1 MLALITSY
9 KNILMLL
16 NKNCN
21 YLSYNYIILKL
32 TLLIIVMAKHFE
44 FLIVTLFSFFLTY
57 GLLAENTEYSFN
69 EEHINLANEIIKI
82 LENHHFTK
90 KKYISVK
97 PEALNSFLD
106 RLDPSRSIFLE
117 KEITDF
123 TDDDLNPE
131 INDQNASLE
140 KAFKIFGLYRSR
152 YSERYQLQKRLL
164 SEIENL
170 DLRQNRKILKDRSE
184 SKREETTEDLKV
196 LWEDLLINDVIQLNL
211 NGNDLNE
218 TGIKLTKRIDNQFN
232 FFERTTSDD
241 VVDLY
246 INSIALSYGPHTTY
260 MSPKRTED
268 FDIDMSLSLEGI
280 GALLSTDGL
289 YTTISSLVPG
299 GPAEKSDKLKPND
312 RIVGVAQETEDE
324 VTDVIGWRIDDVVQL
339 IRGPKDTE
347 VKLEIIPSTSL
358 DESQTKIITLTR
370 NVVKLEDQAAEKR
383 IINIK
388 NADSEIKLGVVELP
402 AFYMDFNAY
411 QNREYDF
418 RSSSKDV
425 KNLIRTMKDN
435 DIDGLIIDLRN
446 NGGGSLLEANAL
458 AQLFLGA
465 GPKVQVKTSSG
476 SIHGLGER
484 RGFQFYD
491 GPLAILVNR
500 FSASASEILA
510 GAIQDYERGLILGTD
525 TFGKGTVQRV
535 QSLSL
540 GQIKFTESKFYRVS
554 GKSTQNKGISPD
566 IYLPSPIDTEEIG
579 ENKLP
584 GALEYDSIAR
594 TKVRDFNR
602 IIASTDLLTSEHVER
617 INKSVLF
624 QHLEKMKTW
633 RKIQQ
638 DEKYLDLNIDKRR
651 ASKENA
657 EAELLVMENDFR
669 KKIGLNTFESYQAF
683 LDREEAEEEPDIDE
697 EILLEAANV
706 LSDFIK
712 YSYKPVVSM
721 NKRGKN

>member
-1 MLALITSY
+1 MTR
-9 KNILMLL
+9 
-16 NKNCN
+16 
-21 YLSYNYIILKL
+21 
-32 TLLIIVMAKHFE
+32 HFE
-44 FLIVTLFSFFLTY
+44 FLIVTLFSFFLSY
-57 GLLAENTEYSFN
+57 GLLAENTEYSFD
-69 EEHINLANEIIKI
+69 EEHIKLANEIIKI

-90 KKYISVK
+90 KKYISLK

-123 TDDDLNPE
+123 TDDGLDPE

-184 SKREETTEDLKV
+184 SKRKETTEDLKV
-196 LWEDLLINDVIQLNL
+196 LWEDLLVNDVIQLNL
-211 NGNDLNE
+211 NGNDINE

-425 KNLIRTMKDN
+425 KNHIRTMKAN

-584 GALEYDSIAR
+584 GALEYDSIAK

-638 DEKYLDLNIDKRR
+638 DEEYLDLNIDKRR

-712 YSYKPVVSM
+712 YSYKPVVSL
-721 NKRGKN
+721 NKTG

>member
-1 MLALITSY
+1 MTRY
-9 KNILMLL
+9 
-16 NKNCN
+16 
-21 YLSYNYIILKL
+21 
-32 TLLIIVMAKHFE
+32 FE
-44 FLIVTLFSFFLTY
+44 FLIVTLFSFFLSY
-57 GLLAENTEYSFN
+57 GLLAENTEYSFD
-69 EEHINLANEIIKI
+69 EEHIKLANEIIKI

-90 KKYISVK
+90 KKYISLK

-123 TDDDLNPE
+123 TDDGLDPE

-170 DLRQNRKILKDRSE
+170 DLRKNRKILKDRSE
-184 SKREETTEDLKV
+184 SRRKETIEDLKV
-196 LWEDLLINDVIQLNL
+196 LWEDLLVNDVIQLNL
-211 NGNDLNE
+211 NGNDINE

-425 KNLIRTMKDN
+425 KNHIRTMKAN

-584 GALEYDSIAR
+584 GALEYDSIAK

-721 NKRGKN
+721 NKTG

>member
-1 MLALITSY
+1 MTRRF
-9 KNILMLL
+9 K
-16 NKNCN
+16 
-21 YLSYNYIILKL
+21 
-32 TLLIIVMAKHFE
+32 
-44 FLIVTLFSFFLTY
+44 FLIVVLSSLFLSH
-57 GLLAENTEYSFN
+57 GLPAENTEYSFN
-69 EEHINLANEIIKI
+69 DEHIQLANEIIQI

-90 KKYISVK
+90 KKYDSIKS
-97 PEALNSFLD
+97 EALGSFLD

-117 KEITDF
+117 KEINNF
-123 TDDDLNPE
+123 TDDLDPV
-131 INDQNASLE
+131 INDQKASLK
-140 KAFKIFGLYRSR
+140 KAFNIFELYRSR
-152 YSERYQLQKRLL
+152 YSQRYHLQKSLL

-170 DLRQNRKILKDRSE
+170 DLRKNRRILKDRSE
-184 SKREETTEDLKV
+184 SKRKETTEDLKV

-232 FFERTTSDD
+232 FFERTTSED

-324 VTDVIGWRIDDVVQL
+324 ITDVIGWRIDDVVQL

-347 VKLEIIPSTSL
+347 VKLEVIPSTSL

-388 NADSEIKLGVVELP
+388 NADSEFKLGVVELP

-411 QNREYDF
+411 QRREYDF

-425 KNLIRTMKDN
+425 KNLIRTMKNN

-510 GAIQDYERGLILGTD
+510 GAIQDYERGLVLGTD

-584 GALEYDSIAR
+584 GALEYDSIAK

-602 IIASTDLLTSEHVER
+602 IIASTDLLTSEHTER

-624 QHLEKMKTW
+624 KHLEKMKTW

-638 DEKYLDLNIDKRR
+638 DEKYLDLNIDNRR
-651 ASKENA
+651 ANKENA
-657 EAELLVMENDFR
+657 EAELLAMENDFR

-683 LDREEAEEEPDIDE
+683 LDREEAEEEPDIEE

-712 YSYKPVVSM
+712 YSYKPVITMS
-721 NKRGKN
+721 KTG

>member
-1 MLALITSY
+1 MTRRF
-9 KNILMLL
+9 K
-16 NKNCN
+16 
-21 YLSYNYIILKL
+21 
-32 TLLIIVMAKHFE
+32 
-44 FLIVTLFSFFLTY
+44 FLIVILSSLFLSH
-57 GLLAENTEYSFN
+57 GLPAENTEYSFN
-69 EEHINLANEIIKI
+69 DEHIQLANEIIQI

-90 KKYISVK
+90 KKYDSIKS
-97 PEALNSFLD
+97 EALGSFLD

-117 KEITDF
+117 KEINNF
-123 TDDDLNPE
+123 TDDLDPV
-131 INDQNASLE
+131 INDQKASLK
-140 KAFKIFGLYRSR
+140 KAFNIFELYRSR
-152 YSERYQLQKRLL
+152 YSQRYHLQKSLL

-170 DLRQNRKILKDRSE
+170 DLRKNRRILKDRSE
-184 SKREETTEDLKV
+184 SKRKETTEDLKI
-196 LWEDLLINDVIQLNL
+196 LWEDLLVNDVIQLHL

-232 FFERTTSDD
+232 FFERTTSED

-324 VTDVIGWRIDDVVQL
+324 ITDVIGWRIDDVVQL

-347 VKLEIIPSTSL
+347 VKLEVIPSTSL

-388 NADSEIKLGVVELP
+388 NADSEFKLGVVELP

-411 QNREYDF
+411 QRREYNF

-425 KNLIRTMKDN
+425 KNLIRTMKNN

-510 GAIQDYERGLILGTD
+510 GAIQDYERGLVLGTD

-584 GALEYDSIAR
+584 GALEYDSIAK

-602 IIASTDLLTSEHVER
+602 IIASTDLLTSEHTER

-624 QHLEKMKTW
+624 KHLEKMKTW

-638 DEKYLDLNIDKRR
+638 DEKYLDLNIDNRR
-651 ASKENA
+651 ANKENA
-657 EAELLVMENDFR
+657 EAELLAMENDFR

-683 LDREEAEEEPDIDE
+683 LDREEAEEEPDIEE

-712 YSYKPVVSM
+712 YSYKPVITMS
-721 NKRGKN
+721 KTG

>member
-1 MLALITSY
+1 MRRRF
-9 KNILMLL
+9 K
-16 NKNCN
+16 
-21 YLSYNYIILKL
+21 
-32 TLLIIVMAKHFE
+32 
-44 FLIVTLFSFFLTY
+44 FLIVILSSLLLSY

-69 EEHINLANEIIKI
+69 DEHITLANEIIQI

-90 KKYISVK
+90 KKYNSIK
-97 PEALNSFLD
+97 TEALSSFLD

-117 KEITDF
+117 KEINDF
-123 TDDDLNPE
+123 IDDLDPA

-140 KAFKIFGLYRSR
+140 KAFNIFGLYKSR
-152 YSERYQLQKRLL
+152 YSQRYNLQKSLL

-170 DLRQNRKILKDRSE
+170 DLRKNRRILKDRSE
-184 SKREETTEDLKV
+184 SKRKETTEDLKV

-211 NGNDLNE
+211 NGNDLID

-246 INSIALSYGPHTTY
+246 INSIALSYGPHTNY

-324 VTDVIGWRIDDVVQL
+324 ITDVIGWRIDDVVQL

-347 VKLEIIPSTSL
+347 VKLEVIPSTSL

-388 NADSEIKLGVVELP
+388 NADSEFKLGVVELP

-411 QNREYDF
+411 QRREYDF

-425 KNLIRTMKDN
+425 KNLIRTMKNN

-465 GPKVQVKTSSG
+465 GPKVQVKTSTG

-510 GAIQDYERGLILGTD
+510 GAIQDYERGLVLGTD

-584 GALEYDSIAR
+584 GALEYDSIAK

-602 IIASTDLLTSEHVER
+602 IIASTDLLTSEHTER

-624 QHLEKMKTW
+624 KHLEKMKTW

-638 DEKYLDLNIDKRR
+638 DKKYLDLNIDNRR
-651 ASKENA
+651 TSKENA
-657 EAELLVMENDFR
+657 EAELLSMENDFR

-683 LDREEAEEEPDIDE
+683 LDREEAEEEPDIEE

-712 YSYKPVVSM
+712 YSYKPVISM
-721 NKRGKN
+721 SKTGG

>member
-1 MLALITSY
+1 M
-9 KNILMLL
+9 K
-16 NKNCN
+16 KRF
-21 YLSYNYIILKL
+21 K
-32 TLLIIVMAKHFE
+32 
-44 FLIVTLFSFFLTY
+44 FLIAILSSLFLSY

-69 EEHINLANEIIKI
+69 DEHIKLANEIIEI

-90 KKYISVK
+90 KKYVSIK
-97 PEALNSFLD
+97 PEALDSFLD

-117 KEITDF
+117 Q
-123 TDDDLNPE
+123 E
-131 INDQNASLE
+131 INDFSDDLDPAINDQSASLD
-140 KAFKIFGLYRSR
+140 KAFNIFGLYRSR
-152 YSERYQLQKRLL
+152 YSERYHLQKSLL

-184 SKREETTEDLKV
+184 SKRKETAEDLKV

-241 VVDLY
+241 VIDLY

-324 VTDVIGWRIDDVVQL
+324 ITDVIGWRIDDVVQL

-347 VKLEIIPSTSL
+347 VKLEVIPSTSL

-388 NADSEIKLGVVELP
+388 NADSEFKLGVVELP

-411 QNREYDF
+411 QRREYDF

-425 KNLIRTMKDN
+425 KNLIRTMKNN

-510 GAIQDYERGLILGTD
+510 GAIQDYERGLVLGTD

-584 GALEYDSIAR
+584 GALEYDSIAK

-602 IIASTDLLTSEHVER
+602 IIASTDLLTSEHAER
-617 INKSVLF
+617 INKSGLF
-624 QHLEKMKTW
+624 KHLEKMKTW

-638 DEKYLDLNIDKRR
+638 DQKYLDLNIDNRR

-657 EAELLVMENDFR
+657 EAELLAMENDFR

-683 LDREEAEEEPDIDE
+683 LDREEAEEEPDIEE

-712 YSYKPVVSM
+712 YSYKPVISLS
-721 NKRGKN
+721 KTG

>member
-1 MLALITSY
+1 M
-9 KNILMLL
+9 KRRF
-16 NKNCN
+16 K
-21 YLSYNYIILKL
+21 
-32 TLLIIVMAKHFE
+32 
-44 FLIVTLFSFFLTY
+44 FLIAILSSLFLSY

-69 EEHINLANEIIKI
+69 DEHIKLANEIIEI

-90 KKYISVK
+90 KKYVSIK
-97 PEALNSFLD
+97 PEALDSFLD

-117 KEITDF
+117 Q
-123 TDDDLNPE
+123 E
-131 INDQNASLE
+131 INDFSDDLDPAINDQSASLD
-140 KAFKIFGLYRSR
+140 KAFNIFGLYRSR
-152 YSERYQLQKRLL
+152 YSERYHLQKSLL

-184 SKREETTEDLKV
+184 SKRKETTEDLKV

-324 VTDVIGWRIDDVVQL
+324 ITDVIGWRIDDVVQL

-347 VKLEIIPSTSL
+347 VKLEVIPSTSL

-388 NADSEIKLGVVELP
+388 NADSEFKLGVVELP

-411 QNREYDF
+411 QRREYDF

-425 KNLIRTMKDN
+425 KNLIRTMKNN

-510 GAIQDYERGLILGTD
+510 GAIQDYERGLVLGTD

-584 GALEYDSIAR
+584 GALEYDSIAK

-602 IIASTDLLTSEHVER
+602 IIASTDLLTSEHAER
-617 INKSVLF
+617 INKSGLF
-624 QHLEKMKTW
+624 KHLEKMKTW

-638 DEKYLDLNIDKRR
+638 DEKYLDLNIDNRR

-657 EAELLVMENDFR
+657 EAELLAMENDFR

-683 LDREEAEEEPDIDE
+683 LDREEAEEEPDIEE

-712 YSYKPVVSM
+712 YSYKPVISLS
-721 NKRGKN
+721 KTG